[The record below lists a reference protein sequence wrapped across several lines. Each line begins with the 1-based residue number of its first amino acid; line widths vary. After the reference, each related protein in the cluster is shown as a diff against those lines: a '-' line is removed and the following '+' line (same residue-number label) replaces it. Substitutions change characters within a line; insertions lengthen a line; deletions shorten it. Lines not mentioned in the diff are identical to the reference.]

1 MNSALIRSKK
11 EFRNFLNGFAT
22 SNCIRL
28 GINEDAFF
36 CSDNF
41 DNVSENLGGKY
52 IYFENEASKMIV
64 CLTDLNYVYSK
75 QNSNQLASGIIQLIT
90 EDVFKRIKT
99 VGIDIF
105 MFSAHIS
112 APQESAGAFLSECVT
127 KLRKIYREYHFI
139 IHQSEKA
146 DLITENIEHFYHD
159 FGCGHTYHIM
169 PEIDTFEISFENGEN
184 EFIYLAIPE
193 TAKINA
199 LFQESDILISN
210 YTLENYNCLPSTPLL
225 FVREEFSECK
235 AKILKITY
243 DKLLAYQRHL
253 NIFNLKEHF
262 EIFKA
267 DCSEPSQA
275 ENVIVYTIENP
286 SDQKTIFN
294 DYLEDMIRTRKA
306 EWSLIPDIVLMYP
319 VSVLDKS
326 KILNSINEYDSDI
339 NAYMHY
345 LNIRLQCETG
355 VPYGHDG
362 ADMMARFKKRISRHY
377 LGATKFR
384 ITRDMIM
391 DILDRDDISVGAD
404 IYMHMMVAID
414 AESDVGVLYVISL
427 SSPFLLS
434 YLLDNVVRNQ
444 LMVAT
449 QDGMKNLYE
458 HILDNWGLKISGT
471 PKSYVTIPKHKDSL
485 DSQQLA
491 ALLMSETIYEEGE
504 DFSKIVDEGIIQI
517 VNEPNGMGQYDIAYV
532 GVTLN
537 TFIQFY
543 PSYRGSMQYRLF
555 WNSVTA
561 FYIELILF
569 EEAAITRFNR
579 SLVELMSDANKDLP
593 EAFLEKNRN
602 ITNEYLRSVEF
613 WNVQLNYPSS
623 QRSLKM
629 IREAFNENDL
639 LSRMERYQTQVQNIF
654 EINKELVDRESE
666 KAEKKSN
673 DNMNFI
679 LFVLTIVSTISAIYQ
694 IVDYVLNYISTN
706 PIQNIFP
713 IVMNLIVI
721 IVMIVIYLYR
731 KRRSN

>member
-1 MNSALIRSKK
+1 MNAALVKSKK
-11 EFRNFLNGFAT
+11 EFENIINNFT
-22 SNCIRL
+22 DSNCIRL
-28 GINEDAFF
+28 GVSEATIF

-41 DNVSENLGGKY
+41 DDISKNLDGKY
-52 IYFENEASKMIV
+52 ILFENEASKMIV
-64 CLTDLNYVYSK
+64 CLIDMNYVYSK
-75 QNSNQLASGIIQLIT
+75 KNSNQWAKMIVHLIS
-90 EDVFKRIKT
+90 EDVFKKIKT
-99 VGIDIF
+99 IGNDTF
-105 MFSAHIS
+105 MIS
-112 APQESAGAFLSECVT
+112 AWLVTPQENSKSFFSECIT
-127 KLRKIYREYHFI
+127 KLKKIYREYHFI
-139 IHQSEKA
+139 IHQSEKI
-146 DLITENIEHFYHD
+146 DLITENIKHFYHK
-159 FGCGHTYHIM
+159 FGFRYTYHIL
-169 PEIDTFEISFENGEN
+169 PEIETIEISFENSEN
-184 EFIYLAIPE
+184 EFLYLAIPK
-193 TAKINA
+193 TANVEV
-199 LFQESDILISN
+199 LFQESDVQISS
-210 YTLENYNCLPSTPLL
+210 YILENYCHLPSNPLV
-225 FVREEFSECK
+225 FVREEFSECE

-243 DKLLAYQRHL
+243 DKLLSYQRYL

-262 EIFKA
+262 EILKE
-267 DCSEPSQA
+267 DSYDSLQSK
-275 ENVIVYTIENP
+275 NILVYTVEK
-286 SDQKTIFN
+286 SYDQETIFN
-294 DYLEDMIRTRKA
+294 DYLKEMIKTRKS
-306 EWSLIPDIVLMYP
+306 EWSLIPDVVLMYP
-319 VSVLDKS
+319 VSVLDKD
-326 KILNSINEYDSDI
+326 KILNSVNEYDSDI

-345 LNIRLQCETG
+345 LDVRLQCETG

-377 LGATKFR
+377 LGATKFK

-391 DILDRDDISVGAD
+391 DILDNDDISVGAD

-458 HILDNWGLKISGT
+458 HMLENWSLKISGT
-471 PKSYVTIPKHKDSL
+471 PKSYVTIPKDKESL

-504 DFSKIVDEGIIQI
+504 DFSKIVDKGIIQI
-517 VNEPNGMGQYDIAYV
+517 VEEPNGMGQYDIAYV

-543 PSYRGSMQYRLF
+543 PSYSGSMQYRLF

-569 EEAAITRFNR
+569 EEAAVTRFNR

-593 EAFLEKNRN
+593 EAFLEKNRG

-613 WNVQLNYPSS
+613 WDVQLNYPSS
-623 QRSLKM
+623 QRSIKM

-654 EINKELVDRESE
+654 EINRELVDREAE

-679 LFVLTIVSTISAIYQ
+679 LFVLTIVSTISAIYG
-694 IVDYVLNYISTN
+694 IVDCIINYTHEN
-706 PIQNIFP
+706 PIQNVFP
-713 IVMNLIVI
+713 IITNLIVI
-721 IVMIVIYLYR
+721 IVMIAIYLYKKR
-731 KRRSN
+731 KSN